1 MIIGIN
7 LAVRIRADLASCAL
21 LAGCLAAH
29 MRTVIAIGHPAT
41 LAFCSR
47 FAVFSSTAGM
57 TERRDFFRFGFDAGA
72 GSLPFSGVYAVRLF
86 DSLPF
91 AIGVDVLRAC
101 RVFAGT
107 KADKRDNNSC

>member
-1 MIIGIN
+1 
-7 LAVRIRADLASCAL
+7 
-21 LAGCLAAH
+21 
-29 MRTVIAIGHPAT
+29 
-41 LAFCSR
+41 
-47 FAVFSSTAGM
+47 M
-57 TERRDFFRFGFDAGA
+57 TERRDFFRLRFAAGA
-72 GSLPFSGVYAVRLF
+72 GSLPLSGVYAVRLF